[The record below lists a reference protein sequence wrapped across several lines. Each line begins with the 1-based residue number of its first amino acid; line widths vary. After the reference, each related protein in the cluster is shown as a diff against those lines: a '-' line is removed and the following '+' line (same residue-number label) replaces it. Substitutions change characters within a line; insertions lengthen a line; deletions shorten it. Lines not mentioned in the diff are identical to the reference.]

1 MSKKKLIIGGV
12 VVLVVLAAIGAS
24 GGSKNEPAGTIA
36 TPSPGASTVAQ
47 SPDAVATDAPTEVA
61 PSATAAGA
69 YKVGDRIKLG
79 DEEYFAVV
87 EVDPA
92 FKGDGVF
99 KPEADKL
106 WVAALV
112 EIEGINPS
120 GASYNPF
127 FFKVRD
133 EQGFEYNFA
142 AFGKEPALKSG
153 NDLKPGQKVKGWMTF
168 EVLKT
173 VKALT
178 LIYTPGFLGEPVEVV
193 LK

>member
-1 MSKKKLIIGGV
+1 MNPLYQYVTIWTSDRDGSGV
-12 VVLVVLAAIGAS
+12 IEGLDHPDLVGWR
-24 GGSKNEPAGTIA
+24 PAYGRR
-36 TPSPGASTVAQ
+36 SY
-47 SPDAVATDAPTEVA
+47 AVAPGQRARVVNWESHVEGGEVDKFEIRWV
-61 PSATAAGA
+61 
-69 YKVGDRIKLG
+69 Y
-79 DEEYFAVV
+79 V
-87 EVDPA
+87 EVDH
-92 FKGDGVF
+92 GDGVF